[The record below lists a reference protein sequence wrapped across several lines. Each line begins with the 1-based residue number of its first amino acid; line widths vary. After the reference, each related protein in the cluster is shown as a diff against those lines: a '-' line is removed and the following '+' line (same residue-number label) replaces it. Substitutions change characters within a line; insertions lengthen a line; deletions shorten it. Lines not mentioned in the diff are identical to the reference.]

1 MNIAQSPLGI
11 LLLLPALAAGA
22 VAQKSD
28 AQVQS
33 DITFARGL
41 AEQWS
46 FVDLA
51 DGVLRRIEAEGV
63 SSRRAEE
70 LALVKCEIYRTA
82 ALNEGDRIR
91 RNELFEQAL
100 SAYEAYLAEHALSE
114 HAWEAE
120 IGYVQTASMYARS
133 IELSLEEVVGAQ
145 AQALQERRQ
154 EVLTDAVA
162 KAAELISKLKGEL
175 EPTETQIR
183 QKHELMLTR
192 ARMLFDIART
202 QEEGT
207 FYFEQAAQVCEELV
221 FDAGEGTP
229 KALQAYDLLGRIYAA
244 QDRWR
249 EAADFFQAV
258 IEQTIPTDPD
268 LWRQILDSGIS
279 QTTKE
284 QFWLFVELSTGPLA
298 EALANAGEIEEACR
312 YALHL
317 YNTQKREGFQYS
329 RQLGYPALL
338 DIARVLLRSGGWIG
352 GSLNS
357 GEAKWY
363 PDEESAAADGH
374 NRRSRIS
381 CEDFALRIAQQVN
394 NENKGNILQ
403 VKAQKLIA
411 EITDRPGARVAPEI
425 LFEAAQGVYYEK
437 DYPAAI
443 RGLLRVMAAVET
455 ADQATRIEF
464 GPKTAWFLGRT
475 YQKLDRHLEAAVA
488 FREGCTTWSG
498 DPEYDSNN
506 AAGFYASMKEVQR
519 STGGAD
525 PVITRLLDEAG
536 QLAAEL
542 GTSDA
547 NTIRYAQAEK
557 ARRKKAY
564 DEAIALYRQVEPG
577 SDVYEKA
584 LVGIAECTFRKQQ
597 VTEAE
602 TLFND
607 YLENY
612 VTDPKNAVGNSPRKQ
627 ARRREAM
634 AKAEFYR
641 ALITYTEAE
650 KSGDDEALWRKVIE
664 YIEDYWRRY
673 PEQDVLAPWT
683 MRMVVN
689 AKLALDDVAAARRI
703 YEEMTRLFPDSRF
716 TAAAAIDFYKKLG
729 ERKQAAETAGDIE
742 QAMKLEREMAELLE
756 LGNKLAPKPSYSN
769 LRAESSHW
777 MALGEFEK
785 AVAILRRLASE
796 EFADEAP
803 GEQLKKYV
811 LPDLGHALLELHRT
825 AEALQILQPLG
836 RDTSDLPSKG
846 VVIDYCRAIS
856 GWTEVE
862 ENTIEIVPGAG
873 STAEEFQEVVDLL
886 DKISGSVEKWRCEWY
901 GYKYQLAYAYY
912 VWASGEGGPKD
923 SKKKESAKRQLD
935 VLVQEFGPG
944 FQGVEDA
951 CEKAEEPYRSLHGQ
965 GRLKRQLVWLWEK
978 VR

>member
-1 MNIAQSPLGI
+1 MNIAKPLLG
-11 LLLLPALAAGA
+11 LLLLPALAASA
-22 VAQKSD
+22 PAQKSD
-28 AQVQS
+28 AQVQA
-33 DITFARGL
+33 DIAFARGL
-41 AEQWS
+41 AEDWS

-51 DGVLRRIEAEGV
+51 DEVLRRIEAEGV
-63 SSRRAEE
+63 SSKRAEE

-82 ALNEGDRIR
+82 AVNERDRLR

-100 SAYEAYLAEHALSE
+100 SAYKAYLSEHSLSE
-114 HAWEAE
+114 HAWDAE
-120 IGYVQTASMYARS
+120 LGFVQTASMYARS
-133 IELSLEEVVGAQ
+133 IELSLEEVKGAE
-145 AQALQERRQ
+145 AQQLEARRQ
-154 EVLTDAVA
+154 EVLTEAVA
-162 KAAELISKLKGEL
+162 KTAELISKLESEL
-175 EPTETQIR
+175 EPTELQVR

-202 QEEGT
+202 QEDGT
-207 FYFEQAAQVCEELV
+207 FYFEQASQVCEELV

-244 QDRWR
+244 QERWE
-249 EAADFFQAV
+249 EAAAFFQAV
-258 IEQTIPTDPD
+258 VEQTIPTDPA
-268 LWRQILDSGIS
+268 LWQEILDSGVS
-279 QTTKE
+279 QATKE
-284 QFWLFVELSTGPLA
+284 QFWLFVELSTGPLC

-374 NRRSRIS
+374 NRRNRIS

-411 EITDRPGARVAPEI
+411 EITNRPGAQVAPEI

-437 DYPAAI
+437 DYPAAV
-443 RGLLRVMAAVET
+443 RGLLRVLAAIEG
-455 ADQATRIEF
+455 ADRATRIEF
-464 GPKTAWFLGRT
+464 GPKTVWFLGRT
-475 YQKLDRHLEAAVA
+475 YQKLDRHLEAAMA
-488 FREGCTTWSG
+488 FREGCTAWRG

-519 STGGAD
+519 SAGSD
-525 PVITRLLDEAG
+525 PVVARLLDEAER
-536 QLAAEL
+536 LAAEL

-557 ARRKKAY
+557 ARRKKDY

-584 LVGIAECTFRKQQ
+584 LVGIAECTFRKGQ
-597 VTEAE
+597 VAEAE
-602 TLFND
+602 RLFKD
-607 YLENY
+607 YLEKY

-641 ALITYTEAE
+641 ALIAYTRAQ
-650 KSGDDEALWRKVIE
+650 KQATDEALWRQVLE
-664 YIEDYWRRY
+664 YVEDYYRRY
-673 PEQDVLAPWT
+673 PEQDALSPWT

-689 AKLALDDVAAARRI
+689 AKLALDDIAGARKV
-703 YEEMTRLFPDSRF
+703 YEEMTKLFADSRF

-729 ERKQAAETAGDIE
+729 ALKEAAETAGDSE
-742 QAMKLEREMAELLE
+742 RARTLEREMAELLE
-756 LGNKLAPKPSYSN
+756 LGNKLAPKPSYTN
-769 LRAESSHW
+769 LRAESNHW
-777 MALGEFEK
+777 MALGEYEK
-785 AVAILRRLASE
+785 AVPLLRRLASE
-796 EFADEAP
+796 EFADEADP
-803 GEQLKKYV
+803 QQIKKYV
-811 LPDLGHALLELHRT
+811 LPDLGHALLELHRP
-825 AEALQILQPLG
+825 AEALEILRPLA
-836 RDTSDLPSKG
+836 RDTEDLPSKQ
-846 VVIDYCRAIS
+846 VVVDYCRAIT
-856 GWTEVE
+856 GWTEAR

-873 STAEEFQEVVDLL
+873 STAEEFQEAIDIL
-886 DKISGSVEKWRCEWY
+886 DKISNSVDKWRCEWY
-901 GYKYQLAYAYY
+901 GYKYQLAYTYY
-912 VWASGEGGPKD
+912 VWATGEGGPKD
-923 SKKKESAKRQLD
+923 SKKKASAKRQLD

-944 FQGVEDA
+944 FQGVDDA
-951 CEKAEEPYRSLHGQ
+951 CNEAEEPLRSLHGE
-965 GRLKRQLVWLWEK
+965 GRLKRQMVWLWEK